1 MADSKGGNVKLYS
14 GWAGQGRARVE
25 YFCYLEAR
33 SRLPGGVA
41 LPADGRA
48 FVGAHWSK
56 DEVAHLGFSSIVRRQ
71 FLQHTPEILGA
82 ELPRPLDAEWRI
94 DRAARLR
101 QLFGVMPTSRIDLY
115 ATSASV
121 SVGALTR
128 ELQLGGWF
136 RISVSEAKA
145 IGPGIPVFA
154 TVSNREGEA
163 RPAHVRRVLRVT
175 QEEKRALRQVFS
187 LDHIGDLGSDEPGPE
202 PAPETPPGAPFP
214 LAEFK
219 ALKPGRIAVVF
230 GRNRLQEATRL
241 EEDMEP
247 IEVGE
252 RHSHFDWNEIL
263 KQGLSASSETPRPEE
278 A

>member
-1 MADSKGGNVKLYS
+1 MKLYS
-14 GWAGQGRARVE
+14 GWEGQGRARTE

-41 LPADGRA
+41 LPSDGRA
-48 FVGAHWSK
+48 VVGARWSE

-71 FLQHTPEILGA
+71 FLEHTPEILGA
-82 ELPRPLDAEWRI
+82 EPPRPSDAEWRT

-115 ATSASV
+115 AASASV
-121 SVGALTR
+121 AVGALTR

-136 RISVSEAKA
+136 RITLSEAKA

-154 TVSNREGEA
+154 TVSDREGEA
-163 RPAHVRRVLRVT
+163 RPAHVRQVLRVT
-175 QEEKRALRQVFS
+175 QDEKRALRQVFS
-187 LDHIGDLGSDEPGPE
+187 LSHIGDLGSDEPGPE
-202 PAPETPPGAPFP
+202 PAPDPPGASFP
-214 LAEFK
+214 PAEFK

-230 GRNRLQEATRL
+230 GRNRVQEATTY
-241 EEDMEP
+241 EEDIEP

-252 RHSHFDWNEIL
+252 RHSRFDWDEIQ
-263 KQGLSASSETPRPEE
+263 KRGLSAPSGTPRPEE